1 MPTRPA
7 AMSMETSPRYRASR
21 TRKFDRSFQTFGVAE
36 EKAKSRNCPARKN
49 TTCARF
55 LILQE
60 PAAEAWRSLGERK
73 GKAEAELWA
82 CRADLLLLS
91 LWLPPLPWP
100 SLRRQLWPWPQL
112 WLSRRPNARPPP

>member
-1 MPTRPA
+1 MPKRPP
-7 AMSMETSPRYRASR
+7 AMRMGTTPRHRASR

-60 PAAEAWRSLGERK
+60 PAAEAWRSLGEPKR
-73 GKAEAELWA
+73 KAEGELPA
-82 CRADLLLLS
+82 CREGLLLLS
-91 LWLPPLPWP
+91 LWPPPLPWP
-100 SLRRQLWPWPQL
+100 LLRRRLSPWAQL
-112 WLSRRPNARPPP
+112 